1 MRRSTPIMEGFMLK
15 KSLLIAATI
24 IPAFFAAPTH
34 AVIVTYTDL
43 TSFLNALNGATNF
56 QDTFDDISIGLNNSA
71 ARTGNGFTVTYTAP
85 PNGLYNRVGS
95 VSTSNF
101 FDNLIATFGPG
112 IFAAGGNFYLTD
124 SNGSFDPFPGE
135 IVSADASNG
144 IDPSSTLTVVTNSTS
159 TFFGWISTTPLTSV
173 SLNSGGVRPNRWNTI
188 DNFIVAT
195 APSSPTPAPAPAPGP
210 LPLFGA
216 LGALAWSRKLRQRVG
231 TGRSIQD
238 L

>member
-1 MRRSTPIMEGFMLK
+1 MLK
-15 KSLLIAATI
+15 KSLLIASAV

-34 AVIVTYTDL
+34 AVIVTYTDQ

-56 QDTFDDISIGLNNSA
+56 QDTFGDISIGANNSA
-71 ARTGNGFTVTYTAP
+71 VRTGNGFTVTYTAP
-85 PNGLYNRVGS
+85 PDGLYNSVGS
-95 VSTSNF
+95 VSTATN

-124 SNGSFDPFPGE
+124 LNGNFQAFTGQT
-135 IVSADASNG
+135 IRADASNG
-144 IDPSSTLTVVTNSTS
+144 IDPTSILTVSTNSTS
-159 TFFGWISTTPLTSV
+159 TFFGWISTTPLTGV
-173 SLNSGGVRPNRWNTI
+173 SLNSGGAAPDRWNTI

-195 APSSPTPAPAPAPGP
+195 ATSSPAPAPAAAPGP

-231 TGRSIQD
+231 TGRSSQD
-238 L
+238 F